1 MSDIV
6 KYYQT
11 IPELGIYGRMNTP
24 EEFDKIALPEDLKGW
39 SVLDIGCN
47 IGAFMVECIKRGAN
61 GCAGIEPNRE
71 WRMIANGVI
80 AELGLEQCAV
90 FGSIENSDPEMD
102 LVLLLSISHL
112 VDDPQFIIDT
122 AWKHT
127 GKLMILEVNDR
138 LQTIPFSMPN
148 AREIKRIGKNKDNR
162 SVYHLWK

>member
-24 EEFDKIALPEDLKGW
+24 EEFERIGLPQDLKRW

-47 IGAFMVECIKRGAN
+47 IGAFLLECHKRGATTLS
-61 GCAGIEPNRE
+61 GIEPNND
-71 WRMIANGVI
+71 WRWLCEGIFYEKNIEAAIGTDIDDVI
-80 AELGLEQCAV
+80 E
-90 FGSIENSDPEMD
+90 PHD

-112 VDDPQFIIDT
+112 VYDPQSLVDK
-122 AWKHT
+122 AWKFT
-127 GKLMILEVNDR
+127 KKLFILEVNDR
-138 LQTIPFSMPN
+138 LQTKDFTIPIDAKRFV
-148 AREIKRIGKNKDNR
+148 RIGKNKDNR